1 MIGQENEFRKV
12 VTVGV
17 IED

>member
-12 VTVGV
+12 VMVGV